1 MLDTKQ
7 VILPI
12 KGMTCANC
20 VATIERNV
28 KKIDGVEDIAI
39 NISSE
44 RAAVSFNKS
53 EVQIKDIVERIK
65 RVGYDV
71 AAAEG
76 EFILKISPDSS
87 DAVRIRRELGKTEGV
102 LSVDVN
108 LSSDKIF
115 VRYIPTILS
124 QKDIRN
130 LLKKIGFGVMVLG
143 GETVDQEELARKKEI
158 RKQKYLLIIGLIFT
172 IPLFILSMSRD
183 FGIIPSQIGEQISL
197 NWIMLFLATPVQFY
211 VGAQYYEGAFKSLRN
226 GSANMDV
233 LIAMGSSVA
242 YFYSLLII
250 LGILN
255 GHIYLETAAVII
267 TLIRLGKY
275 LEANAKG
282 RTGEAIKKLLNL
294 QPKVA
299 NVLRGDTEVQI
310 KAEDVIVG
318 DLMIVRPGEKIPVDG
333 VVIQGESLV
342 DESML
347 TGESLPNEKK
357 IGDNVI
363 GSTQNTNGILKI
375 EATRVG
381 KETTLS
387 QIINLVE
394 SAQGSKAPIQR
405 LADQV
410 SSIFVPIILA
420 LALVTFLVWYFLF
433 PNMDL
438 INNTDILARALINAV
453 AVLVIAC
460 PCAMGLA
467 TPTAIMVGTGKAAGE
482 GILFRSA
489 DALERAEKI
498 DTVVIDKTGTI
509 TKGHPELT
517 SIVLID
523 PEDDDEEILRLAAS
537 VEKGSEHPLGEAIVA
552 EAGNRGIELGEM
564 DKFNAIAGKGVEALY
579 GEKRLLVGNLRFMR
593 DYQIQINDE
602 IKQHRKTIEDKAETP
617 IYFSIDEEIKA
628 LLGVSDQIKDGSY
641 SAIKQLN
648 ADGKKVIML
657 TGDSQHTAKVIAER
671 VGISEVV
678 AEVLP
683 GEKAEAIKKFQESG
697 LIVAMVGDGV
707 NDAPALA
714 QADLGIALGTGT
726 DVAVASAPVTLM
738 GGDLSS
744 IRKVFVLSEMTLRT
758 IKQNL
763 FWAFIYN
770 IILIPIA
777 AFGFLNPMLAAGAMA
792 FSSVFVVT
800 NSLRLSKKRM
810 KTT

>member
-1 MLDTKQ
+1 MPDTKQ
-7 VILPI
+7 IILPI

-20 VATIERNV
+20 VATIERNL
-28 KKIDGVEDIAI
+28 KKLDGVEDVAV
-39 NISSE
+39 NLSSE
-44 RAAVSFNKS
+44 RAAVGFNKS
-53 EVQIKDIVERIK
+53 EVHISDIVKKIK
-65 RVGYDV
+65 RAGYDV
-71 AAAEG
+71 AAAQG

-87 DAVRIRRELGKTEGV
+87 DAERIRRAMGKIEGV
-102 LSVDVN
+102 LNVDVN

-124 QKDIRN
+124 QMNIRN
-130 LLKKIGFGVMVLG
+130 FLKKIGFEALILG
-143 GETVDQEELARKKEI
+143 GEAVDQEELARKKEI
-158 RKQKYLLIIGLIFT
+158 RKQKRLLVIGLIFT

-183 FGIIPSQIGEQISL
+183 FGVIPLQIGEQIWF
-197 NWIMLFLATPVQFY
+197 NWVMLVLATPVQFY
-211 VGAQYYEGAFKSLRN
+211 VGAQYYVGAYKSLRN

-250 LGILN
+250 TGVLN
-255 GHIYLETAAVII
+255 GHVYLETAAVII
-267 TLIRLGKY
+267 TLIRLGKF

-299 NVLRGDTEVQI
+299 NVIRGDTEVQI

-333 VVIQGESLV
+333 VVVQGRSLV

-347 TGESLPNEKK
+347 TGESLPNEKR
-357 IGDNVI
+357 IGDDVI

-387 QIINLVE
+387 QIIKLVE
-394 SAQGSKAPIQR
+394 SAQGSKAPIQK

-420 LALVTFLVWYFLF
+420 LALVTFLAWYFFL
-433 PNMDL
+433 PNIDP

-498 DTVVIDKTGTI
+498 NMVVIDKTGTI

-517 SIVLID
+517 SFVLVD
-523 PEDDDEEILRLAAS
+523 PEDDEEEVLRLAAS
-537 VEKGSEHPLGEAIVA
+537 VERGSEHPLGGEIVA
-552 EAGNRGIELGEM
+552 EAGNRGIELVEI
-564 DKFNAIAGKGVEALY
+564 DKFNAVPGKGVEALY
-579 GEKRLLVGNLRFMR
+579 GDKRLLVGNLRFMR
-593 DYQIQINDE
+593 GYQIQIDDE
-602 IKQHRKTIEDKAETP
+602 IEKHRITIEDKAETP
-617 IYFSIDEEIKA
+617 IYFSIDEKIKA
-628 LLGVSDQIKDGSY
+628 ILGVSDQIKDGSY
-641 SAIKQLN
+641 SAIEKLN
-648 ADGKKVIML
+648 ADGKQVVML

-671 VGISEVV
+671 VGISEVF

-683 GEKAEAIKKFQESG
+683 GEKAEVIIKLQESG

-738 GGDLSS
+738 GGDLNS

-770 IILIPIA
+770 VILIPIA
-777 AFGFLNPMLAAGAMA
+777 AAGFLNPMLAAGAMA

-800 NSLRLSKKRM
+800 NSLRLSKKKM

>member
-1 MLDTKQ
+1 MPDTKQ
-7 VILPI
+7 IILPI

-28 KKIDGVEDIAI
+28 KKLDGVEDVAV
-39 NISSE
+39 NLSSE
-44 RAAVSFNKS
+44 RAAVGFNKS
-53 EVQIKDIVERIK
+53 EVQIRDIVEKIK
-65 RVGYDV
+65 RAGYDV

-87 DAVRIRRELGKTEGV
+87 DAERIRRTLSKIEGV

-108 LSSDKIF
+108 LSSDTIF

-124 QKDIRN
+124 QIDIRN
-130 LLKKIGFGVMVLG
+130 IIKKIGFDVLVLG
-143 GETVDQEELARKKEI
+143 GEAVDQEEFARKKEI
-158 RKQKYLLIIGLIFT
+158 RKQKHLLTIGMIFT
-172 IPLFILSMSRD
+172 IPLFLLSMSRD
-183 FGIIPSQIGEQISL
+183 LGIIPQIIGEQIWF
-197 NWIMLFLATPVQFY
+197 NWVLLVLATPVQFY
-211 VGAQYYEGAFKSLRN
+211 VGAQYYVGAFKALKN
-226 GSANMDV
+226 GTANMDV

-242 YFYSLLII
+242 YFYSLLVIP
-250 LGILN
+250 GILN
-255 GHIYLETAAVII
+255 GHVYLETAAVII
-267 TLIRLGKY
+267 TLIRLGKF

-294 QPKVA
+294 QPKIA
-299 NVLRGDTEVQI
+299 NVIRGGNEAQI
-310 KAEDVIVG
+310 KAEDVIAG
-318 DLMIVRPGEKIPVDG
+318 DVVIVKPGEKIPVDG
-333 VVIQGESLV
+333 VVIHGRSLV

-347 TGESLPNEKK
+347 TGESLPNEKQ

-363 GSTQNTNGILKI
+363 GSTQNKNGVLKI

-387 QIINLVE
+387 QIIDLVE

-405 LADQV
+405 LADKV
-410 SSIFVPIILA
+410 SSIFVPIVLT
-420 LALVTFLVWYFLF
+420 LALVTFLAWYFFL
-433 PNMDL
+433 PN
-438 INNTDILARALINAV
+438 IVSNNDTDILARALINAV
-453 AVLVIAC
+453 SVLVIAC

-467 TPTAIMVGTGKAAGE
+467 TPTAVMVGTGKAASE

-498 DTVVIDKTGTI
+498 NTVVIDKTGTI

-517 SIVLID
+517 TLVMID
-523 PEDDDEEILRLAAS
+523 PDDEEIKILRLAAS
-537 VEKGSEHPLGEAIVA
+537 VEQGNEHPLGEAIVA
-552 EAGNRGIELGEM
+552 EAGNRGIELFEM
-564 DKFNAIAGKGVEALY
+564 SKFNAVPGKGVEAFY

-593 DYQIQINDE
+593 DYQIQIDDE
-602 IKQHRKTIEDKAETP
+602 IERHRKAIEDKAETP
-617 IYFSIDEEIKA
+617 IYFSIDENIKA
-628 LLGVSDQIKDGSY
+628 IIGVSDRIKEGSY
-641 SAIKQLN
+641 SAIEKLN
-648 ADGKKVIML
+648 ADGKQVIML
-657 TGDSQHTAKVIAER
+657 TGDSQHTAKVIAEQ

-683 GEKAEAIKKFQESG
+683 GEKAEEIMNLQESG
-697 LIVAMVGDGV
+697 LIVAMVGDGI

-738 GGDLSS
+738 GGDLNS
-744 IRKVFVLSEMTLRT
+744 IRKVFILSEMTLRT

-770 IILIPIA
+770 VILIPIA
-777 AFGFLNPMLAAGAMA
+777 AFGLLNPMLAAGAMA

-800 NSLRLSKKRM
+800 NSLRLSKKKI
-810 KTT
+810 KTI